1 MARRL
6 LGPYRAFR
14 AERMGFVV
22 GILALVAFA
31 ICLTD

>member
-22 GILALVAFA
+22 GILALVAFTFYM
-31 ICLTD
+31 TD